1 MSKSFFKTKFNKSI
15 SLFAGFLF
23 VALVFAMSFA
33 SQSAF
38 ASVTS
43 EGIKCSAKSMIVI
56 ETSQGKVLYAKN
68 ENEKLP
74 MASTTKIVT
83 ALTVIENVDD
93 LDKLVTVPKRATLVE
108 GSSIYLKEN
117 EQLTIKQLLYGLM
130 LQSGNDAGLTLALE
144 VGKGN
149 VQAFAEMMNET
160 ALKCGCKDSHFVTP
174 HGLDD
179 PEHFTT
185 ASDLAKITAVALKN
199 PVFREIVSCQKYI
212 IRATEHNTA
221 RTLINKNKLLR
232 SLEGCIGVKTGYT
245 KKSGRCLVSACK
257 RDNMEV
263 VCVVLNCGPMFEE
276 SMELIN
282 KAYEEYRHYDVISKY
297 KVVDNV
303 TVDDGENSS
312 ARIYHKNGFSVV
324 CKRGE
329 EDKYTVKYD
338 YPTNVN
344 APLKKGQKIG
354 EVKIYYDNN
363 LIFTEDLCSI
373 EDVGTI
379 KPETKL
385 KDILDKW

>member
-1 MSKSFFKTKFNKSI
+1 MDNSYIKFKLKKSLLIFAVFF
-15 SLFAGFLF
+15 F
-23 VALVFAMSFA
+23 VAILVASSFAM
-33 SQSAF
+33 QINLVSA
-38 ASVTS
+38 AT
-43 EGIKCSAKSMIVI
+43 EGINCSAKSMIVI

-130 LQSGNDAGLTLALE
+130 LQSGNDAALTLALE

-149 VQAFAEMMNET
+149 VQEFSEMMNET
-160 ALKCGCKDSHFVTP
+160 ALKCGCKDSHFVTS

-221 RTLINKNKLLR
+221 RTLINKNKLLK
-232 SLEGCIGVKTGYT
+232 SLDGCIGVKTGYT

-282 KAYEEYRHYDVISKY
+282 KAYAEYRQYDILSKY
-297 KVVDNV
+297 KFVDSITVDN
-303 TVDDGENSS
+303 GENSS
-312 ARIYHKNGFSVV
+312 TRIFHKNGFSVV
-324 CKRGE
+324 CKKGE

-338 YPTNVN
+338 YPTNVK
-344 APLKKGQKIG
+344 APLSKGQKIG

-373 EDVGTI
+373 EDIGTI